1 MIPFAW
7 KRSVVVL
14 LLFCFFI
21 TLLAPQPAEA
31 CGPFFTDAIFVF
43 QKHPDYPLE
52 KFARGNVGVLQPTYA
67 RSYLVA
73 AYRNLIGE
81 TLSDAEVK
89 GLTGLWEDRLN
100 NSWDE
105 SSEDWVKKWKDAR
118 AKVPGVGASPDI
130 DVYRYR
136 DKPQDYEA
144 FLNCQA
150 DSFQNAVTT
159 LDERTRT
166 WGADST
172 AVRDWVAAQ
181 DIVFK
186 NCKMGQE
193 IPPAV
198 AEQNGLLRADRAYQI
213 AAANFYATKFD
224 DAVKSFDGIAGD
236 GSSPWRTIAPYLAA
250 RALLRKGSLAAEPEQ
265 GKPALAEAEKRL
277 KLIVED
283 RRLEKSHHAA
293 NRLLNLTRLR
303 LRPEETVR
311 NLAQTISKKGAA
323 ADFKQSVWDY
333 TVLLDKWILDNE
345 DGVVKSTSVPAPVR
359 TDEMTDWIVTFQD
372 ASDAAAAHALEQ
384 WEKKRSIP
392 WLIAVMAKA
401 TPQTE
406 GSAKLLHEARR
417 VNTASPAFATF
428 WFHAIRLLTEVNDTK
443 SSDLARTSLDRILSE
458 DRSYLTPSAK
468 NLFLSQ
474 RMMLARNLNEFLRA
488 AQREAAGF
496 SDNSDERER
505 PMEEKEAT
513 EFTRGTKIFFDADAP
528 TVFNKLMP
536 VALWADAARSDLLPA
551 NLHRN
556 VAQASFMRAALTDR
570 AAVANRT
577 ATILAVAYPETKEL
591 LTAYQ
596 RATTPDARR
605 FSAVFIA
612 LKFPGLRPFVTAG
625 VGRGTNISE
634 MDSYRDNWWCAEP
647 PSPFGGYF
655 AEGSDSKKPQLRT
668 PEFLKVSQAE
678 AGREVAAL
686 QSLGPAPNHLAQA
699 VINWA
704 TKNPTDPRVPEALHL
719 AVKSTRYGCTDKET
733 GRWSKAA
740 FDLLRRNYPNSTWAK
755 QTPYWFKG

>member
-1 MIPFAW
+1 MVPFAW

-14 LLFCFFI
+14 LLLCFFM
-21 TLLAPQPAEA
+21 TLAPQPAQA

-43 QKHPDYPLE
+43 QKHPDHPLE

-89 GLTGLWEDRLN
+89 GLTGLWDDRLN

-105 SSEDWVKKWKDAR
+105 TSEDWLKKWKDAR
-118 AKVPGVGASPDI
+118 AKVPGVGAPPDI

-136 DKPQDYEA
+136 EKPQDYEA

-150 DSFQNAVTT
+150 DAFQNAVAT
-159 LDERTRT
+159 LDERTKS
-166 WGADST
+166 WGADS
-172 AVRDWVAAQ
+172 AAMRDWITAQ

-193 IPPAV
+193 VPPA
-198 AEQNGLLRADRAYQI
+198 ASEQNALLRADRAYQI

-224 DAVKSFDGIAGD
+224 DAVKSFDAIADD

-250 RALLRKGSLAAEPEQ
+250 RSLLRKGSLAAEAEQ
-265 GKPALAEAEKRL
+265 GKPALAQAEKRL
-277 KLIVED
+277 KTIVDD
-283 RRLEKSHHAA
+283 RKLEKSHHAA

-323 ADFKQSVWDY
+323 TDFKQSVWDY

-345 DGVVKSTSVPAPVR
+345 DGVVKSTSVPATVR
-359 TDEMTDWIVTFQD
+359 TDELTDWIVTFQD
-372 ASDAAAAHALEQ
+372 ESDAATTHANEQ
-384 WEKKRSIP
+384 WGKKQNLP
-392 WLIAVMAKA
+392 WLVAAIAKA
-401 TPQTE
+401 D
-406 GSAKLLHEARR
+406 G
-417 VNTASPAFATF
+417 
-428 WFHAIRLLTEVNDTK
+428 
-443 SSDLARTSLDRILSE
+443 
-458 DRSYLTPSAK
+458 PSAK
-468 NLFLSQ
+468 ANDLISAAARVEFTSPAAPTLIFNRARLLAEMNRGDEARTLLDETLAGDRTKLTRSGANLLLSE

-505 PMEEKEAT
+505 PMEEKEAA
-513 EFTRGTKIFFDADAP
+513 EYTRGSKVFFDADAA

-551 NLHRN
+551 NLQRN

-570 AAVANRT
+570 AAVANQT
-577 ATILAVAYPETKEL
+577 ATTMAAAYPEAKEL

-605 FSAVFIA
+605 FAAAYLA
-612 LKFPGLRPFVTAG
+612 LKFPGLRPYVTFG
-625 VGRGTNISE
+625 VGRGTDIAE

-647 PSPFGGYF
+647 PTSFGGYF
-655 AEGSDSKKPQLRT
+655 SEGGDATKKQMPS
-668 PEFLKVSQAE
+668 PEFLKPSRAAAE
-678 AGREVAAL
+678 REAAL
-686 QSLGPAPNHLAQA
+686 IQSLGPGPNYLAQTA
-699 VINWA
+699 VNWA
-704 TKNPTDPRVPEALHL
+704 TTNPTDRRVPEALHL

-740 FDLLRRNYPNSTWAK
+740 FDLLRRKYPNSTWAK

>member
-14 LLFCFFI
+14 LLFCFFM
-21 TLLAPQPAEA
+21 TLAPQPAQA

-43 QKHPDYPLE
+43 QKHPDHPLE
-52 KFARGNVGVLQPTYA
+52 KFAHGNVGVLQPTYA

-73 AYRNLIGE
+73 AYRNLVGE

-89 GLTGLWEDRLN
+89 GLTGLWDDRLS

-105 SSEDWVKKWKDAR
+105 SYEDWLRKWKEAR

-130 DVYRYR
+130 NVYRYR
-136 DKPQDYEA
+136 EKPEEYES

-150 DSFQNAVTT
+150 DAFQNAVAT
-159 LDERTRT
+159 LDERTTT
-166 WGADST
+166 WGADSA
-172 AVRDWVAAQ
+172 AVRDWITAQ

-193 IPPAV
+193 IPPA
-198 AEQNGLLRADRAYQI
+198 ASEQNALLRADRAYQI

-224 DAVKSFDGIAGD
+224 DAVKSFDAIADD

-265 GKPALAEAEKRL
+265 GKPALADAEKRL
-277 KLIVED
+277 KSIVDDD
-283 RRLEKSHHAA
+283 RLAKSHHAA
-293 NRLLNLTRLR
+293 SRLLNLTRLR

-333 TVLLDKWILDNE
+333 TVLLDKWIADSE
-345 DGVVKSTSVPAPVR
+345 DGVVKITSVPAAVR
-359 TDEMTDWIVTFQD
+359 NDELTDWIVTFQD
-372 ASDAAAAHALEQ
+372 ESDAATAHAIEQ
-384 WEKKRSIP
+384 WQKEQNLP
-392 WLIAVMAKA
+392 WLVSAIAKA
-401 TPQTE
+401 DGQ
-406 GSAKLLHEARR
+406 SAKANDLISAAAR
-417 VNTASPAFATF
+417 VESTSPAAPSLIFNRA
-428 WFHAIRLLTEVNDTK
+428 RLLTEMNRGDEARALLDQT
-443 SSDLARTSLDRILSE
+443 LAGDRTRLTRSGTNLLLSE
-458 DRSYLTPSAK
+458 
-468 NLFLSQ
+468 

-488 AQREAAGF
+488 AQREPAGF
-496 SDNSDERER
+496 SDNNDERER
-505 PMEEKEAT
+505 PMEEKEAA
-513 EFTRGTKIFFDADAP
+513 EFTRGAKVFFDADAA

-551 NLHRN
+551 NLHRH

-570 AAVANRT
+570 AAVANQT
-577 ATILAVAYPETKEL
+577 ATTLAASYPETKEL

-605 FSAVFIA
+605 FAAAYLA
-612 LKFPGLRPFVTAG
+612 LKFPGLRPYVTFG
-625 VGRGTNISE
+625 VGRGTDIAE

-647 PSPFGGYF
+647 PTSFGGYF
-655 AEGSDSKKPQLRT
+655 SDGGDAAKKQMPP
-668 PEFLKVSQAE
+668 PEFLKPSQAAAE
-678 AGREVAAL
+678 REVALL
-686 QSLGPAPNHLAQA
+686 QSFGPGPNYLAQTA
-699 VINWA
+699 INWA
-704 TKNPTDPRVPEALHL
+704 TKNPTDRRVPEALHL

-740 FDLLRRNYPNSTWAK
+740 FDLLHRKYPNTSWAK
-755 QTPYWFKG
+755 ETPYWFKG

>member
-14 LLFCFFI
+14 LLFCFFM
-21 TLLAPQPAEA
+21 TLAPQPAQA

-43 QKHPDYPLE
+43 QKHPDHPLE

-73 AYRNLIGE
+73 AYRNLVGE

-89 GLTGLWEDRLN
+89 GLTGLWDDRLN
-100 NSWDE
+100 NNWDE
-105 SSEDWVKKWKDAR
+105 SYEDWLKKWKEAR
-118 AKVPGVGASPDI
+118 AKVPGISAPPDI
-130 DVYRYR
+130 SVYRDR
-136 DKPQDYEA
+136 EKPHEYES

-150 DSFQNAVTT
+150 DAFQNAVAT
-159 LDERTRT
+159 LNERTNA
-166 WGADST
+166 WGADNA
-172 AVRDWVAAQ
+172 AVRDWITAQ

-186 NCKMGQE
+186 NCRTGQE
-193 IPPAV
+193 IPPA
-198 AEQNGLLRADRAYQI
+198 ASGQNALLRADRAYQI

-224 DAVKSFDGIAGD
+224 DAVKSFDAIADD
-236 GSSPWRTIAPYLAA
+236 GSSPWRTSAPYLAA

-265 GKPALAEAEKRL
+265 GKPALADAEKRL
-277 KLIVED
+277 KSIVDDD
-283 RRLEKSHHAA
+283 RLAKSHHAA
-293 NRLLNLTRLR
+293 SRLLNLTRLR

-345 DGVVKSTSVPAPVR
+345 DGVVKSESVPAAVR
-359 TDEMTDWIVTFQD
+359 SDDLTDWMVTFQD
-372 ASDAAAAHALEQ
+372 ESDAATAHAIEQ
-384 WEKKRSIP
+384 WQKKQNLP
-392 WLIAVMAKA
+392 WLVAAIAKA
-401 TPQTE
+401 DGQ
-406 GSAKLLHEARR
+406 SAKANDLISAAAR
-417 VNTASPAFATF
+417 VEPTSPAAPSLIFNRA
-428 WFHAIRLLTEVNDTK
+428 RLLTAMNRGDEARALLDQT
-443 SSDLARTSLDRILSE
+443 LAGDRTRLTRSGANLLLSE
-458 DRSYLTPSAK
+458 
-468 NLFLSQ
+468 

-505 PMEEKEAT
+505 PMEDKEAA
-513 EFTRGTKIFFDADAP
+513 EFTRGAKVFFDADAA

-570 AAVANRT
+570 AAVANQT
-577 ATILAVAYPETKEL
+577 ATTLAAAYPETKEL

-605 FSAVFIA
+605 FTAVFIA

-647 PSPFGGYF
+647 PSPFGGYY

-668 PEFLKVSQAE
+668 PDFLKVSQAE

-686 QSLGPAPNHLAQA
+686 QSLGPAPNYLAQA

-704 TKNPTDPRVPEALHL
+704 TKNPTDGRVPEALHL

-740 FDLLRRNYPNSTWAK
+740 FDLLRRKYPNSTWAK

>member
-7 KRSVVVL
+7 KRLVVLL
-14 LLFCFFI
+14 LLFCFFM
-21 TLLAPQPAEA
+21 TLAPQPAEA

-43 QKHPDYPLE
+43 QKHPDDPLE
-52 KFARGNVGVLQPTYA
+52 KFARGNIGVLQPTYA

-89 GLTGLWEDRLN
+89 GITGLWDDRLSK
-100 NSWDE
+100 SWDE
-105 SSEDWVKKWKDAR
+105 SSEDWLRKWKEAR
-118 AKVPGVGASPDI
+118 AKVPGVGAPPDI

-150 DSFQNAVTT
+150 DAFQNAVAT
-159 LDERTRT
+159 LGERTTT
-166 WGADST
+166 WGAESA
-172 AVRDWVAAQ
+172 AVRDWITAQ
-181 DIVFK
+181 DVVFK

-193 IPPAV
+193 IPPAA
-198 AEQNGLLRADRAYQI
+198 AEQNALLGADRAYQI

-224 DAVKSFDGIAGD
+224 DAVKNFDAIADD

-250 RALLRKGSLAAEPEQ
+250 RSLLRKGSLAAEPEQ

-277 KLIVED
+277 KSIVD
-283 RRLEKSHHAA
+283 DKKLEKSHHAA
-293 NRLLNLTRLR
+293 SRLLNLTRLR

-311 NLAQTISKKGAA
+311 NLAQTIAKKGAA
-323 ADFKQSVWDY
+323 ANFKQSVWDY

-345 DGVVKSTSVPAPVR
+345 DGVVKSTSVPAAVR
-359 TDEMTDWIVTFQD
+359 TDELTDWIVTFQD
-372 ASDAAAAHALEQ
+372 KSDAATAHAIEQ
-384 WEKKRSIP
+384 WQKKQNLP
-392 WLIAVMAKA
+392 WLVAAIAKA
-401 TPQTE
+401 DGQ
-406 GSAKLLHEARR
+406 SAKANDLISAAARVESTSPAAPSLIFNRARLLAEMNRGDEARALLDQTLTGDR
-417 VNTASPAFATF
+417 T
-428 WFHAIRLLTEVNDTK
+428 RLTRSGANL
-443 SSDLARTSLDRILSE
+443 LLSE
-458 DRSYLTPSAK
+458 
-468 NLFLSQ
+468 
-474 RMMLARNLNEFLRA
+474 RMMLARDMNAFLSA

-496 SDNSDERER
+496 SDNSDESER
-505 PMEEKEAT
+505 FIEEKELA
-513 EFTRGTKIFFDADAP
+513 EVTRGAKVFFDADAAA
-528 TVFNKLMP
+528 VFNKLMP

-570 AAVANRT
+570 AALANQT
-577 ATILAVAYPETKEL
+577 ATTLAAAYPETKEL

-605 FSAVFIA
+605 FAAVFIA

-740 FDLLRRNYPNSTWAK
+740 FDLLRRKYPNSTWAK
-755 QTPYWFKG
+755 QTPYWFRG